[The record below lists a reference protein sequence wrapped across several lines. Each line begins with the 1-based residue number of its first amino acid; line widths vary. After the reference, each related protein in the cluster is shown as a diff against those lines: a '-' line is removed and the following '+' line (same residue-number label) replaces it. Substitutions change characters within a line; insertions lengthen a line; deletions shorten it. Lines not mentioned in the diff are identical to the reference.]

1 MKKILCFVLITV
13 VLLSFGGCQVKESI
27 SSGKENET
35 AENVGGEGSKTA
47 IASTGEGAEIAIES
61 DFRTSPY
68 RSEGDSIE
76 QVIGKVLSDK
86 YEAYPNL
93 QSVPLSATLYK
104 GGETVR
110 IDLTD
115 PRLIRLIN
123 LFNNSLY
130 YEDCEYLLS
139 YLTDE
144 ELEGD
149 IANEEFRLEL
159 KYEPFG
165 DTYPAPYEN
174 MPTQF
179 DTVIVTNSSSEFV
192 LINHSHKITLYDGKE
207 SVLAAGYYP
216 LTYPIND
223 ISAWLESF
231 GF

>member
-1 MKKILCFVLITV
+1 MKRLLCIILITA
-13 VLLSFGGCQVKESI
+13 LLVGFGGCQPEESKIDGNESEETQNTEKEELQISI
-27 SSGKENET
+27 ET
-35 AENVGGEGSKTA
+35 NFSV
-47 IASTGEGAEIAIES
+47 
-61 DFRTSPY
+61 SPY
-68 RSEGDSIE
+68 RAEGDSI
-76 QVIGKVLSDK
+76 QNVISKVLSDK
-86 YEAYPNL
+86 YEAYPGLHNA
-93 QSVPLSATLYK
+93 PISATLYK
-104 GGETVR
+104 GGEVIQ

-139 YLTDE
+139 YLSEE
-144 ELEGD
+144 ELEKD
-149 IANEEFRLEL
+149 VISEDFRLEL

-165 DTYPAPYEN
+165 DVYPSPYEN
-174 MPTQF
+174 RPTSF

-207 SVLAAGYYP
+207 SVLAVGYYP

-223 ISAWLESF
+223 SSYWLELV

>member
-1 MKKILCFVLITV
+1 MKRIVCFVLV
-13 VLLSFGGCQVKESI
+13 SVLLLGFVGCQTEDKKTDGNESEETQNTEKEELQISI
-27 SSGKENET
+27 ET
-35 AENVGGEGSKTA
+35 NFSV
-47 IASTGEGAEIAIES
+47 
-61 DFRTSPY
+61 SPY
-68 RSEGDSIE
+68 RAEGDSI
-76 QVIGKVLSDK
+76 QNVISKVLSDK
-86 YEAYPNL
+86 YEAYPGLHNA
-93 QSVPLSATLYK
+93 PISATLYK
-104 GGETVR
+104 GGEAVQ
-110 IDLTD
+110 IELTD

-130 YEDCEYLLS
+130 YEDCEYLQS
-139 YLTDE
+139 YLSE
-144 ELEGD
+144 EDLKKDVMSED
-149 IANEEFRLEL
+149 FRLEL

-207 SVLAAGYYP
+207 SVLAVGYYP
-216 LTYPIND
+216 LTYPVND

>member
-1 MKKILCFVLITV
+1 MKRLLCIILITA
-13 VLLSFGGCQVKESI
+13 LLVGFGGCQTEDKKTDGNEYKETQNNE
-27 SSGKENET
+27 KEELQIPTET
-35 AENVGGEGSKTA
+35 DYSM
-47 IASTGEGAEIAIES
+47 
-61 DFRTSPY
+61 SPY
-68 RSEGDSIE
+68 RNEGDDIH
-76 QVIGKVLSDK
+76 KVLSKVVSNK
-86 YEAYPNL
+86 YEAYPGL
-93 QSVPLSATLYK
+93 HVAPISATLYK
-104 GGETVR
+104 GGEAVQ
-110 IDLTD
+110 IELTD
-115 PRLIRLIN
+115 PRLIRLVN

-139 YLTDE
+139 YLTE
-144 ELEGD
+144 EDLKKDVMSED
-149 IANEEFRLEL
+149 FRLEL

-216 LTYPIND
+216 LTYPVND